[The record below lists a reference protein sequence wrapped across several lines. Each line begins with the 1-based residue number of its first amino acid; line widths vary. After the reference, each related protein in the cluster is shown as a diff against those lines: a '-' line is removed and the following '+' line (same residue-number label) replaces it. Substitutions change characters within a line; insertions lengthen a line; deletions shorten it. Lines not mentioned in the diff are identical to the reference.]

1 MDDVLYVIEIPDYIK
16 YVILSQKRRTLYWTV
31 DDKNL
36 PAKVRNQLTGIDK
49 NKRLLGKDGKPI
61 VKNPRAAGTPRM
73 RKINGQ
79 DIYAGFG
86 SHFYRQAV
94 VEQVKASF
102 MKVLK
107 DIPRLDYL
115 PVRIDAQLHEEPGTA
130 NWDLDNL
137 WIYIKCMLDCLSS
150 SGIIPDDTIE
160 FITKA
165 PSFEFYPI
173 NPGEQRKMVF
183 IIRKE
188 LRDDVL
194 EHPLYKTGSH
204 DIRSEDT
211 EF

>member
-1 MDDVLYVIEIPDYIK
+1 MDDVLYVIEIPNYIK

-36 PAKVRNQLTGIDK
+36 PARVRAQITGIDK
-49 NKRLLGKDGKPI
+49 KKRLLGKNHQPI
-61 VKNPRAAGTPRM
+61 IKNPRAAGTPRM

-79 DIYAGFG
+79 DIYSGFG
-86 SHFYRQAV
+86 NHFYRQAV
-94 VEQVKASF
+94 VEQVKKSF
-102 MKVLK
+102 MEVLK
-107 DIPRLDYL
+107 DIPRLDYS
-115 PVRIDAQLHEEPGTA
+115 PVRIDAQLHDEIGAA

-137 WIYIKCMLDCLSS
+137 WIYVKCMLDCLTS

-173 NPGEQRKMVF
+173 EPGEERKMVF

-188 LRDDVL
+188 LRDAIL
-194 EHPLYKTGSH
+194 EHPLYTGGAH

-211 EF
+211 QF